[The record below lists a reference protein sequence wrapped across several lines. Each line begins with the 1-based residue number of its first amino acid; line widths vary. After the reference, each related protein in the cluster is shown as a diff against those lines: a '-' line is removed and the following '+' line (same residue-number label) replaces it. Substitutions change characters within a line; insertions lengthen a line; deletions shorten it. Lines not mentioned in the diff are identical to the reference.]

1 MAQSFLCGPGEGKFI
16 LPPPP
21 RKKKAIPQASL
32 HDRRG
37 KMKERDISR
46 LILPS
51 LPPNPTNVF
60 GEWIFGTT
68 HTLLSPTNSE
78 GECVLL
84 PPKKRADLR
93 RQTRESE
100 GRTDKKKKGGW
111 GEAD

>member
-16 LPPPP
+16 VPPPP
-21 RKKKAIPQASL
+21 RKKAIPQASL

-51 LPPNPTNVF
+51 LPPIPTNVF

-78 GECVLL
+78 GECVL
-84 PPKKRADLR
+84 PPPQKKNGPTFGAR
-93 RQTRESE
+93 RGSPRGGQT
-100 GRTDKKKKGGW
+100 KKKKGGW
-111 GEAD
+111 GG